1 MESYFDKFAKQIRPF
16 NSLWNSA
23 TVTCIAVGHPGERRS
38 VTTRIAL
45 RGEELPKGQ
54 PYRQVT
60 WLQPTPE
67 FLIAVVDFPKA
78 AAVEILRSAIDK
90 FQVNLETD
98 STVDRV
104 LLRWPLPGESVDQTQ
119 PPRLSGFSWQAPF
132 RYERPWARN
141 QLGENKTC
149 LALTGTGDNIGTL
162 VPDQLRRDVDSR
174 LRRDPPH
181 FDGIRGLYETL
192 LPGLSSV
199 GSDSTIVQVV
209 FPLPLNIEQTEDGKL
224 ALRTPDVAVEGQ
236 IRIVLNF
243 KPVNRPSAIH
253 VTHSGAEP
261 TPDGKA
267 IQWRWEVPWQLGDES
282 GKASLFYAGEE
293 VSNVSLR
300 RWRGAGTLRAAID
313 CYFDPDHKLLEE
325 ALLGKNERE
334 VKVGKAQDAFE
345 MAVIRLMHLLG
356 IPLVWYGKG
365 ALPRRSDAAGLVDE
379 KENRVVILAECTL
392 EKPEGKFSALK
403 ERADEL
409 AKSLQGEAEVLP
421 VVFTQADPPGS
432 VAEAASEHGIA
443 MVRRNE
449 LRSLFEML
457 SATTRT
463 EDALTFLNRLRSRV
477 NGLFTR
483 PGGT

>member
-1 MESYFDKFAKQIRPF
+1 MESYFDNFAKQIRPF

-23 TVTCIAVGHPGERRS
+23 TVTSIAVGHPGERRS

-60 WLQPTPE
+60 WLLPTPE
-67 FLIAVVDFPKA
+67 FMIAVVDFPKA
-78 AAVEILRSAIDK
+78 AAVEILRTAVDRYH
-90 FQVNLETD
+90 VNLETD

-104 LLRWPLPGESVDQTQ
+104 LLKWPLPGDSVDQTQ
-119 PPRLSGFSWQAPF
+119 PTRLSSFSWQAPF

-141 QLGENKTC
+141 QLGENRTC

-162 VPDQLRRDVDSR
+162 VPDQLRRDVDSK

-181 FDGIRGLYETL
+181 FDGIQGLYETL

-199 GSDSTIVQVV
+199 GSDCTIVQVV
-209 FPLPLNIEQTEDGKL
+209 FPLPLDMEQTEDGKL
-224 ALRTPDVAVEGQ
+224 ALRTPNVAVEGQ
-236 IRIVLNF
+236 TRIVLNF
-243 KPVNRPSAIH
+243 KPVNRATAIE
-253 VTHSGAEP
+253 VMRSGAEP
-261 TPDGKA
+261 TANENA
-267 IQWRWEVPWQLGDES
+267 IQWRWEIPWQQGDES

-300 RWRGAGTLRAAID
+300 RWPAAGTLRAAID
-313 CYFDPDHKLLEE
+313 CYFDPNHELLQE
-325 ALLGKNERE
+325 ALFGKNERGSRD
-334 VKVGKAQDAFE
+334 GKAQDAFE

-356 IPLVWYGKG
+356 IHLVWYGKA

-379 KENRVVILAECTL
+379 REKRVVVLAECTV
-392 EKPEGKFSALK
+392 EKPEAKFSALK
-403 ERADEL
+403 ERAQEL
-409 AKSLQGEAEVLP
+409 TKSLAGEAEVLP
-421 VVFTQADPPGS
+421 LVFTQADPPGS
-432 VAEAASEHGIA
+432 VSETAAEHGIA
-443 MVRRNE
+443 MVGRNE

-463 EDALTFLNRLRSRV
+463 EDVLTFLDRLRSRV
-477 NGLFTR
+477 NGLFSR
-483 PGGT
+483 LGGM